1 MRWILRKLIL
11 FSFWGSVALTA
22 LLAIFALSVGQL
34 LPYMDR
40 YRPQIENNLQ
50 QIIGYPVT
58 LASIDGG
65 LEGVDPTVSV
75 SGFNILANGKVAV
88 SIDEM
93 RIRLDTV
100 KSLLSLS
107 PQFTYIRF
115 VRPYLGM
122 QESNGVWHLDG
133 ATPTRNVRNEVG
145 VERALDYLSAQK
157 NFSIYDGQID
167 VNSEQLGLH
176 KIRVPHLYLFQKSYE
191 SLLTST
197 VFLDGY
203 QSPFKINARIAE
215 ARGLLGN
222 YRVKASLH
230 APKISLPI
238 NSLLPNNSY
247 SIASADFGGEIW
259 LDAIVGK
266 EYEVRA
272 ESTNFNVA
280 FEDGQRFDTTSS
292 VKLHYSQKQPA
303 VRVDVQ
309 DLTVRDSDGVNY
321 PAIKGVFDWSSLTN
335 RSTIRFNQADLG
347 LGHEVL
353 AYFLPKDSNAFS
365 ILNGLNPV
373 GMASNGS
380 VQVWRENDQ
389 WSFQFLSNLQSASV
403 SAYNGIPQADN
414 VNAVFSLS
422 EDNGYIDFRSNGS
435 KLWFDTVYES
445 PWLVDKLSGYVGWR
459 QQQDVF
465 LVSGRDLLVQ
475 RHGADVDGGF
485 RLEVRSNEPD
495 WLALDLH
502 GQNLSVADRL
512 DYIPPKVLDEAVMS
526 WIQKAFPNSGE
537 ITDIDVLVQSDLSD
551 GAKPHVRVQMG
562 LNDTDVAFDE
572 NWPTAT
578 DVKGNFSYDGFGISV
593 RVDSA
598 KLADLPIRDLLVTVP
613 IINERADWL
622 NISGAVDED
631 APLVMSTLQSTPLAQ
646 SVLSPFANWQLKG
659 RVKGE
664 FDVAIPFSADMEP
677 KVQLALDFK
686 DNSLRI
692 NELDLTGYVQ
702 EGRLNYSSSEGI
714 TDSGFDVQALGGVSH
729 LALSSMA
736 TSDGSGGLA
745 VIGDL
750 SGNVDVKE
758 VLKWRNVTDVAV
770 NKVSGLADYVGK
782 LSVNQSQPGQVDFTI
797 DSDLLGAKIDLPEPI
812 GKESGEVKP
821 LQVKVRQHESDLV
834 IDASY
839 DAFSKA
845 RLLLQNEEFVG
856 GELIVSTVQHKGL
869 GSTIPNGLVISGD
882 LKQLLVNEWQS
893 VIADFSNENTTSDS
907 VEIPALPAWL
917 SRVDL
922 IVDRVVV
929 NPNNT
934 WHNFKVLYNSSTD
947 KPLFVNSDEMNFA
960 FIRKDGV
967 VNLNFGFLS
976 WNSDSSE
983 DDADSGKAAPFSAKQ
998 IPNMKLSVDQLYF
1011 NEKPY
1016 GDWQLTITREGD
1028 VVRVD
1033 PISSKLKTGSF
1044 KGSLFWQ
1051 DSGKASNVELV
1062 ITADGADLA
1071 ELTQKFSNEA
1081 IVTSKN
1087 YNIDV
1092 GLSWKGHPFY
1102 FDRESVSGRIAFSA
1116 SNGNFSK
1123 VDELPPFLKALGIF
1137 NIGALSRRLLLD
1149 FSDVYEPGLTYDE
1162 FKGVLSLGDG
1172 ILKTVS
1178 PITIKSPTAEL
1189 VVAGEADIVNEILNE
1204 KLTATFPLTGTLPLA
1219 GLIWGTPQL
1228 AGLLFITD
1236 KLIGDQLSKV
1246 TSVQYKV
1253 EGSFN
1258 NPVMTPVRYQP
1269 QGKSND
1275 K

>member
-1 MRWILRKLIL
+1 MRWVLRKLFL
-11 FSFWGSVALTA
+11 FSFWGSVALAA
-22 LLAIFALSVGQL
+22 LLAIFAISVGQL

-65 LEGVDPTVSV
+65 LEGVDPTVSI

-88 SIDEM
+88 RIDEM
-93 RIRLDTV
+93 RIRLDAV

-115 VRPYLGM
+115 VRPYLVM
-122 QESNGVWHLDG
+122 QENNGVWHLDG
-133 ATPTRNVRNEVG
+133 ATPSRNVRNDVG
-145 VERALDYLSAQK
+145 VDRVLDYLSAQK

-167 VNSEQLGLH
+167 INSEQLGQH
-176 KIRVPHLYLFQKSYE
+176 KVRVPHLYLFQKSYE
-191 SLLTST
+191 SLLTSM
-197 VFLDGY
+197 VFLDDY

-215 ARGLLGN
+215 TRGLLGN
-222 YRVKASLH
+222 YRVKASLL

-238 NSLLPNNSY
+238 SSLLPNNAY
-247 SIASADFGGEIW
+247 SIASADLGGEIW
-259 LDAIVGK
+259 LDAVVGK
-266 EYEVRA
+266 EYEVRS
-272 ESTNFNVA
+272 ESTNFNIA
-280 FEDGQRFDTTSS
+280 FEDGQRFETTSS
-292 VKLHYSQKQPA
+292 VKLHFSQKQPA

-309 DLTVRDSDGVNY
+309 GLTVRDSDGVSY

-353 AYFLPKDSNAFS
+353 AYFLPKDSNAFN

-380 VQVWRENDQ
+380 FQVWRENDE
-389 WSFQFLSNLQSASV
+389 WSFQFLSNLQASSV
-403 SAYNGIPQADN
+403 SAYSSIPQADN
-414 VNAVFSLS
+414 INAVFSLS
-422 EDNGYIDFRSNGS
+422 EDNGYIDFRGNESE
-435 KLWFDTVYES
+435 LWFDTVYES
-445 PWLVDKLSGYVGWR
+445 PWRVDKATGYVSWQ

-465 LVSGRDLLVQ
+465 VVSGRDLFVQ

-485 RLEVRSNEPD
+485 RLEVRSDEPD
-495 WLALDLH
+495 LLALDLH
-502 GQNLSVADRL
+502 GQNLSIEDRL
-512 DYIPPKVLDEAVMS
+512 DYIPPKVLDEKVLS
-526 WIQKAFPNSGE
+526 WIQSAFPNSGE
-537 ITDIDVLVQSDLSD
+537 ISNVDVLMQSELSD
-551 GAKPHVRVQMG
+551 GAKPHVRVQMA
-562 LNDTDVAFDE
+562 LHNTDVKFDE

-578 DVKGNFSYDGFGISV
+578 DVKGAFSYDGMGISV

-598 KLADLPIRDLLVTVP
+598 KLADLPVTNLLVTVP
-613 IINERADWL
+613 IINEQADWL
-622 NISGAVDED
+622 NVSGAVDEEV
-631 APLVMSTLQSTPLAQ
+631 PLVLSTLQSTPLAE
-646 SVLSPFANWQLKG
+646 SVLSPFADWQLEG

-664 FDVAIPFSADMEP
+664 FDVAIPFAADLDP
-677 KVQLALDFK
+677 NVQLTLDFK
-686 DNSLRI
+686 DNSLKI
-692 NELDLTGYVQ
+692 NDLDLVGYIQ
-702 EGRLNYSSSEGI
+702 EGRLNYSSGAGI
-714 TDSGFDVQALGGVSH
+714 TDSGFDLQALGGVSR
-729 LALSSMA
+729 LALSSMT

-770 NKVSGLADYVGK
+770 DKVSGLADYVGK
-782 LSVNQSQPGQVDFTI
+782 LSVNQSQSGQVDFTV

-821 LQVKVRQHESDLV
+821 LQIKVRQHELDLV

-839 DAFSKA
+839 DDFSKA
-845 RLLLQNEEFVG
+845 RLLLQNGEFVG
-856 GELIVSTVQHKGL
+856 GELIVSAVQNKGL
-869 GSTIPNGLVISGD
+869 SSTIPNGLVVSGD
-882 LKQLLVNEWQS
+882 LKQLLIPEWQS
-893 VIADFSNENTTSDS
+893 VAADFSNQNTESDS

-947 KPLFVNSDEMNFA
+947 KPLFVNSDEMNFT
-960 FIRKDGV
+960 FLKKDGV

-976 WNSDSSE
+976 WNSDPSE
-983 DDADSGKAAPFSAKQ
+983 DGANSSKAAPFSASQ

-1051 DSGKASNVELV
+1051 DRGEASNVELV
-1062 ITADGADLA
+1062 VAADGADLA

-1087 YNIDV
+1087 YKIDV

-1162 FKGVLSLGDG
+1162 FKGVLSLSDG

-1178 PITIKSPTAEL
+1178 PITIKSPSAEL
-1189 VVAGEADIVNEILNE
+1189 VVAGEADIVNELLNE
-1204 KLTATFPLTGTLPLA
+1204 RLTATFPLTGTLPLA
-1219 GLIWGTPQL
+1219 GLLWGTPQL

-1258 NPVMTPVRYQP
+1258 DPVMTPVRYQP
-1269 QGKSND
+1269 LGKPND